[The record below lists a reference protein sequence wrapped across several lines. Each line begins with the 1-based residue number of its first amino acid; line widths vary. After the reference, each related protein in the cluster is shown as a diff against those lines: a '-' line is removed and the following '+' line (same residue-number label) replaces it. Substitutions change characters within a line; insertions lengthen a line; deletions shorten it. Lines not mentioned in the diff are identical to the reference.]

1 MNMYFLRKKGLCMIT
16 LIDNSLVILAY
27 ILAPISLISLM
38 YILFKRLP
46 LKKTHVFITLFLVL
60 FSIFFM
66 MESKSNQ
73 PIINNSVPIK
83 DVQGLTNE
91 EIVEKLLR
99 NEFNAYLQEN
109 FFAENKV
116 LDYKIERINGPLT
129 IHTNNQEFDDYYDIS
144 YSVKVINANWIAG
157 NGTQDGLWIKNKNG
171 YYRLIK
177 SADKYSLKFI
187 GGL

>member
-1 MNMYFLRKKGLCMIT
+1 MIT
-16 LIDNSLVILAY
+16 LIDNSLVLLAY
-27 ILAPISLISLM
+27 VITPISVLSLIYM
-38 YILFKRLP
+38 YFKHKRIH
-46 LKKTHVFITLFLVL
+46 KKHVFITFLLIL
-60 FSIFFM
+60 FSMFYAI
-66 MESKSNQ
+66 ESASNQ
-73 PIINNSVPIK
+73 LIVNNTILIK
-83 DVQGLTNE
+83 DTQGLTNK
-91 EIVEKLLR
+91 EIVEKLLK
-99 NEFNAYLQEN
+99 NEFDAYLHEN
-109 FFAENKV
+109 LFAKNKV

-129 IHTNNQEFDDYYDIS
+129 KYNYNQQFDDYYDIS